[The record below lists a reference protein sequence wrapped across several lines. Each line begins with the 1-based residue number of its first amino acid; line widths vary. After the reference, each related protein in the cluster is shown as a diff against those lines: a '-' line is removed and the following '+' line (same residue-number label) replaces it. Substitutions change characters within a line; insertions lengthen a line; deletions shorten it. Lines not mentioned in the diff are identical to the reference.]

1 MLFRSGAMLHDS
13 GAHLPWGI
21 VMPYISATTV
31 PGPYVVPAY
40 ALEVT
45 VAYTNKV
52 ATTPVRG
59 AGRPQAVFAMERLL
73 DRAAR
78 ELHMDPAEI
87 RRRNFIQASQM
98 PYALGLTFRDGKP
111 AIYDSGDYPAAQEK
125 ALALSHYA
133 GFPQRQKEALEQG
146 RYIGIGLGNY
156 VEGTGLGP
164 FEGVTVRIREN
175 GRVQVQSG
183 AAPHG
188 QGHVTMLQQIVAD
201 QLNVPLAMIDVAL
214 GDTAVMAMGIGT
226 FASRITANA
235 GPSALLAATSVREK
249 IIKLAARVLEA
260 NEADIVL
267 DEGRAECATG
277 NRRAIGFGDLV
288 KIALGA
294 PGFSLPAGESPGL
307 ETTSYFT
314 PPQAAYCNGSHAVE
328 VEVDSETGAVKI
340 LQYAV
345 VHDSGKLLN
354 PLIVDGQIQGAVAH
368 GIGNALYEFM
378 AYDSNAQPQTTSF
391 ADYLLPGAGE
401 VPCVTASHIETP
413 SPLNPLGVKGAGEGG
428 TIPAAAAIAAAI
440 ENALSPL
447 AVRIAETPVT
457 PARLLQMIKAARG
470 QR

>member
-1 MLFRSGAMLHDS
+1 MLFRS
-13 GAHLPWGI
+13 
-21 VMPYISATTV
+21 
-31 PGPYVVPAY
+31 
-40 ALEVT
+40 
-45 VAYTNKV
+45 
-52 ATTPVRG
+52 
-59 AGRPQAVFAMERLL
+59 
-73 DRAAR
+73 
-78 ELHMDPAEI
+78 
-87 RRRNFIQASQM
+87 
-98 PYALGLTFRDGKP
+98 
-111 AIYDSGDYPAAQEK
+111 
-125 ALALSHYA
+125 
-133 GFPQRQKEALEQG
+133 
-146 RYIGIGLGNY
+146 
-156 VEGTGLGP
+156 
-164 FEGVTVRIREN
+164 
-175 GRVQVQSG
+175 
-183 AAPHG
+183 
-188 QGHVTMLQQIVAD
+188 
-201 QLNVPLAMIDVAL
+201 
-214 GDTAVMAMGIGT
+214 
-226 FASRITANA
+226 
-235 GPSALLAATSVREK
+235 
-249 IIKLAARVLEA
+249 
-260 NEADIVL
+260 
-267 DEGRAECATG
+267 
-277 NRRAIGFGDLV
+277 
-288 KIALGA
+288 
-294 PGFSLPAGESPGL
+294 GL